1 MSSLEDLSDHGA
13 KAYARMKQD
22 ETPLYF
28 AARNN
33 NVEAIHILINNRTQM
48 SLQSIINM
56 QDSSGNT
63 PLFMAYNYRSR
74 EAIAELLK
82 LGANPFLK
90 NAYGVSVNGEAH
102 YRNREETS
110 GFNQFVL
117 NEIAKHFKS
126 STYYFAPPSHCAQ
139 PLIPVSS

>member
-1 MSSLEDLSDHGA
+1 
-13 KAYARMKQD
+13 
-22 ETPLYF
+22 
-28 AARNN
+28 
-33 NVEAIHILINNRTQM
+33 
-48 SLQSIINM
+48 
-56 QDSSGNT
+56 
-63 PLFMAYNYRSR
+63 MAYNYRSR

-117 NEIAKHFKS
+117 NEIAKTF
-126 STYYFAPPSHCAQ
+126 
-139 PLIPVSS
+139 